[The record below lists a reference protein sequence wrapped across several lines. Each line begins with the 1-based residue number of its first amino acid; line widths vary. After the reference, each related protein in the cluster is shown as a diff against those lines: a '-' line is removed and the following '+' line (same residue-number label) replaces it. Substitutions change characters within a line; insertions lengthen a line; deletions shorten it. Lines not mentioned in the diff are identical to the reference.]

1 MFEQQWD
8 FESGVAKTLSLTTQ
22 RRYQRLWGK
31 KNIYLKCRKTYLQG
45 GWEKSTFMRNI
56 THSSLNNE
64 DTARWKTSLKTC
76 LHCISR

>member
-22 RRYQRLWGK
+22 EGTNDCGEKKTFILNV
-31 KNIYLKCRKTYLQG
+31 KNIPPRWMGKRP
-45 GWEKSTFMRNI
+45 ND
-56 THSSLNNE
+56 E
-64 DTARWKTSLKTC
+64 DTAGWKTSLKTC

>member
-1 MFEQQWD
+1 MFEQQLD

-22 RRYQRLWGK
+22 EGTNDCGE

-45 GWEKSTFMRNI
+45 GWEKSTYMRNI
-56 THSSLNNE
+56 THSSPNDE
-64 DTARWKTSLKTC
+64 DTAGWKTSLKTC